1 MQQVYPP
8 ADNFSF
14 NFRPVTGTA
23 RSTIHVMD
31 SYANFNITGS
41 MTFTNIDFTGIN
53 ALAVQTDGTVTIV
66 TPPLA
71 TIPVNKC

>member
-14 NFRPVTGTA
+14 NFHPVTDTA

-53 ALAVQTDGTVTIV
+53 ELAVPNDETATNVTR
-66 TPPLA
+66 LLG
-71 TIPVNKC
+71 TIPINKC